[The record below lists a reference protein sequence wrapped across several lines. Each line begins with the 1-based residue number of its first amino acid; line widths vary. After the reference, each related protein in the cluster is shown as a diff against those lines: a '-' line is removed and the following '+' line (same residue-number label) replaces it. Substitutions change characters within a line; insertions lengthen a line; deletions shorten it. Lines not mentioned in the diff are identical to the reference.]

1 MNLKEKQKNIYV
13 FINSRETMFVEGQ
26 SSQQFSMSLNER
38 ERELKEFLKSS
49 CPLNLK
55 CGIIDDLVRTVSVEG

>member
-38 ERELKEFLKSS
+38 ELKEFLKSS

-55 CGIIDDLVRTVSVEG
+55 CGIIDGLVRTVSVEG